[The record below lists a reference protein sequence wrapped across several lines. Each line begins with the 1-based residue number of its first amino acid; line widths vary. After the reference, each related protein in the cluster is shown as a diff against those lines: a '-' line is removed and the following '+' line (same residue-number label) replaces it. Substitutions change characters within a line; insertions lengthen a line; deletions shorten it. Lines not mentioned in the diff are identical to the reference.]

1 MKAEN
6 KNWTRC
12 SAFWNC
18 LSNCRLYGSA
28 YSLGLVLCLC
38 LWFQLWAAS
47 TVTYSGSG
55 LPLYMLSALMM
66 SNLSLSSH
74 DQISEKVL
82 AHFRTLDLYASRSLE
97 QERRWK
103 KKRNKKRGRVK
114 TRKEAGWGRHNHQ
127 EKSVKLYSLWTIV
140 LEDWPFQL
148 WEKMRYWAVSKPYL
162 QGIRSPVLLV
172 IKHIR
177 HHCIFM
183 LLTAH
188 GCLQIISSTAD

>member
-1 MKAEN
+1 MKSKDKVAFFIKMKAEN

-103 KKRNKKRGRVK
+103 KKE
-114 TRKEAGWGRHNHQ
+114 TRKGAGWKQ
-127 EKSVKLYSLWTIV
+127 EKRQD
-140 LEDWPFQL
+140 EGD
-148 WEKMRYWAVSKPYL
+148 
-162 QGIRSPVLLV
+162 
-172 IKHIR
+172 
-177 HHCIFM
+177 
-183 LLTAH
+183 
-188 GCLQIISSTAD
+188 ISSKKKVSSYILYGL